1 MKLNIIVTSTRPG
14 RAGIHVAR
22 WFHDYAMANSHG
34 FKVQMT
40 DLAELNLPMFDEP
53 QHPAAQQYEHA
64 HTRNWSRIVS
74 GSDAFV
80 FVLPEYNFTA
90 PPSFVNAV
98 TYLLKEWQYKPAGL
112 VSYGGISG
120 GLRSSQ
126 MAKLLLCSVKV
137 VPLVEQVALTMVANQ
152 IGKDGFVPTEE
163 NGKAADSMLA
173 ELRRWSG
180 ALRSLR

>member
-34 FKVQMT
+34 FEVQMT

-74 GSDAFV
+74 DSDAFV

-163 NGKAADSMLA
+163 NGKAADSMLT